1 MTTTAPAIKEA
12 ATGTQSVERALAV
25 LSSFSQERPQLR
37 ISEIVELT
45 GLGQSTVSRLVGA
58 MVGLGF
64 ISVDERSGLYTAGP
78 QVVTLAAVALNQ
90 SPVHQ
95 AGRQIAQ
102 SLASELGL
110 GVNLAERQGA
120 NLFYLAHFEGADS
133 PRSATM
139 IGRGGPLHATGLG
152 KALLSDFSQDDLSRL
167 LGTGP
172 LPAFTVNTFTDLAA
186 LSADLAT
193 VRTRGYAIEDQ
204 ELALRRACVAAPIRD
219 RSGGIVA
226 ALSISG
232 PMSAIRLDER
242 AEALA
247 MRAIERADQISS
259 NLGYNASRSLSA

>member
-1 MTTTAPAIKEA
+1 MASVAVKEVG
-12 ATGTQSVERALAV
+12 TGTQSVERALTV

-37 ISEIVELT
+37 ISELVELT

-58 MVGLGF
+58 MLALGF
-64 ISVDERSGLYTAGP
+64 LSVDERSGLYTTGP

-90 SPVHQ
+90 SHVHQ

-102 SLASELGL
+102 SLACELGL
-110 GVNLAERQGA
+110 GVNLAERRGPS
-120 NLFYLAHFEGADS
+120 LFYLAHFEGKDA

-152 KALLSDFSQDDLSRL
+152 KALISDMSRDDVAAL
-167 LGTGP
+167 LGGSA
-172 LPAFTVNTFTDLAA
+172 LPAYTVNTVTTLDDLM
-186 LSADLAT
+186 SELAQ
-193 VRTRGYAIEDQ
+193 VRTRGYAVESE

-219 RSGGIVA
+219 RSGSIVA

-232 PMSAIRLDER
+232 PMSAIHLPER
-242 AEALA
+242 TETLA

-259 NLGYNASRSLSA
+259 DLGFHASHA